1 MQFKRSYMRNDKMLM
16 KGSLKLLA
24 HLVNQQVVG
33 SVLALQVAVTLLE
46 KPTGESLARSNRG
59 LTQPSVGACSIE
71 ACVVGPLGNGR
82 GMQSRER
89 RGFRGCGISRESIA
103 RGTISHS
110 KSGYV
115 NLNEHVCLLF

>member
-46 KPTGESLARSNRG
+46 KPTGKSNACADWGVTYPRE
-59 LTQPSVGACSIE
+59 GACSLR
-71 ACVVGPLGNGR
+71 VGLF
-82 GMQSRER
+82 SRQGKR
-89 RGFRGCGISRESIA
+89 RGEITVRMGG
-103 RGTISHS
+103 G
-110 KSGYV
+110 
-115 NLNEHVCLLF
+115 